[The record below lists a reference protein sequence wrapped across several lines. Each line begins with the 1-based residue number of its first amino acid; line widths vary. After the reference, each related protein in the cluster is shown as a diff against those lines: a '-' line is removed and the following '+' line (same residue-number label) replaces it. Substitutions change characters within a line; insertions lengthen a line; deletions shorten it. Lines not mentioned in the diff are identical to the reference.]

1 MASLVLPLSNSNH
14 AGIQKAQISE
24 GQYLESYIS
33 YSHCIIT
40 IWSQECFSF
49 MSMFRQLLNQMILY
63 KEFFNVS
70 NF

>member
-40 IWSQECFSF
+40 IWSQGYYVNSPVPHNTVVRKQC
-49 MSMFRQLLNQMILY
+49 
-63 KEFFNVS
+63 
-70 NF
+70 